1 MREGPLALTTYREI
15 CWRGQSV
22 TIANTTEFVRIS
34 GMRGR
39 TLGRPAAKETPC
51 FSFGSVRRER
61 PKFARDKRESSFGFK
76 SSVSRIKRGD
86 RV

>member
-15 CWRGQSV
+15 CWRGQSA
-22 TIANTTEFVRIS
+22 TIANTTEFIRIS
-34 GMRGR
+34 GTGERALR
-39 TLGRPAAKETPC
+39 SPAAKETPC